1 MDRRRLSYLQRLG
14 IDVYIP
20 RDALIEEATEQGAM
34 CGPARRE
41 SRESPPRAGHIA
53 PRAVDR
59 GEATGAGSDQTPGPI
74 VSGTTSGTAQPE
86 GGVSSQL
93 AKAGTDGGSTPEL
106 GYAPP
111 PDVAA
116 LDWLEL
122 EQTVAACRSCKLCE
136 ARTQTVFG
144 VGDKRA
150 DLVLVGEGPGA
161 DEDRLG
167 EPFVGRAGK
176 LLDAMLAA
184 IDRGRE
190 RGGVYICNIVKCRPP
205 GNREPRPDEVA
216 ACNGYLRRQLELL
229 EPKLIVALG
238 RVAAQKLLASTAP
251 LAKLRGQTH
260 TYADTSIPVWVTY
273 HPAYLLRSPA
283 EKAKSWQDLKRIRA
297 AL

>member
-1 MDRRRLSYLQRLG
+1 M
-14 IDVYIP
+14 
-20 RDALIEEATEQGAM
+20 
-34 CGPARRE
+34 
-41 SRESPPRAGHIA
+41 
-53 PRAVDR
+53 
-59 GEATGAGSDQTPGPI
+59 
-74 VSGTTSGTAQPE
+74 
-86 GGVSSQL
+86 